1 MKNISYFEH
10 IMKAFPRQYF
20 DSLVQ
25 QFQADKYSKGF
36 TCWHQLVF
44 MLYA

>member
-1 MKNISYFEH
+1 
-10 IMKAFPRQYF
+10 MKAFPRQYF

-44 MLYA
+44 MLSWLLSPVYVH